1 MIEKEIKALTAA
13 VQELTAAIQGSAVS
27 APAPAPEPT
36 AEPTQ
41 AQADPRMA
49 KFLKMSQEDQAKT
62 LKAALLDRGMV
73 VAKDIISRFGAK
85 RVIEL
90 DSDTYPQVYED
101 VLANEAGRMS
111 DGAPRQQPEQLPP
124 AHGVS
129 GVQGGRGRPP

>member
-101 VLANEAGRMS
+101 VLANEAGE
-111 DGAPRQQPEQLPP
+111 D
-124 AHGVS
+124 V
-129 GVQGGRGRPP
+129 